1 MEGTSS
7 LEVGDLSSVVSVTIK
22 EGGKAH
28 TFEVQKDVQQR
39 ETNQFVTCGLHKQMK
54 TILAKRVYSFVKC

>member
-28 TFEVQKDVQQR
+28 TFEVQKR
-39 ETNQFVTCGLHKQMK
+39 RT
-54 TILAKRVYSFVKC
+54 AKRDKPICYIWTS